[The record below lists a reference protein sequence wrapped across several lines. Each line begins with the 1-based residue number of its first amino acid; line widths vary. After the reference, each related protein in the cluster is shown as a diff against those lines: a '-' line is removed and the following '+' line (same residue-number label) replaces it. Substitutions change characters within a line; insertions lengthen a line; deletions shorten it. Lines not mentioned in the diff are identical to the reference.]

1 MKLGIIIPSF
11 NHFEYV
17 HLACESAAKTPGAV
31 VIVIDDASPQWP
43 GDRIVRGYL
52 PPTVPFVIRRYDGN
66 EGLSRSWNAGLRICR
81 DMGLPYAVCGN
92 SDLVFSNGWWA
103 PIEDAL
109 KLHDFAGPL
118 TNAPGHVNA
127 QNVANY
133 LNDYDLSDD
142 PDNID
147 STGRELRSKF
157 NSSFPRSMINGF
169 CIAGKTGSFFQL
181 SSEPF
186 DPSIPLG
193 GNEDDF
199 FDRAKERDLKA
210 CIVPSSFVF
219 HYRSVTRRY
228 HHPEREKGAVRL
240 TGCEGCLGRA
250 KGKLAGFDKE

>member
-1 MKLGIIIPSF
+1 MNVGIIIPSF

-17 HLACESAAKTPGAV
+17 HLACESAANTPGAV

-52 PPTVPFVIRRYDGN
+52 PPTVPFVIRRYDRN
-66 EGLSRSWNAGLRICR
+66 AGLSRSWNAGLRICR
-81 DMGLPYAVCGN
+81 DMDLPYAVCGN
-92 SDLVFSNGWWA
+92 SDLVFSEEWWA
-103 PIEDAL
+103 PMEEAL
-109 KLHDFAGPL
+109 KIHDFAGPL

-142 PDNID
+142 PDDINA
-147 STGRELRSKF
+147 TARELRSKF
-157 NSSFPRSMINGF
+157 NHAVPRSMINGF
-169 CIAGKTGSFFQL
+169 CIAGKTDAFLQL

-186 DPSIPLG
+186 DPSIPLA

-199 FDRAKERDLKA
+199 FDRAKERYLKT

-219 HYRSVTRRY
+219 HYRSVTRRF
-228 HHPEREKGAVRL
+228 HHPERGRGAVRL
-240 TGCEGCLGRA
+240 PSCEACLGRA
-250 KGKLAGFDKE
+250 KDKLGGPTKE